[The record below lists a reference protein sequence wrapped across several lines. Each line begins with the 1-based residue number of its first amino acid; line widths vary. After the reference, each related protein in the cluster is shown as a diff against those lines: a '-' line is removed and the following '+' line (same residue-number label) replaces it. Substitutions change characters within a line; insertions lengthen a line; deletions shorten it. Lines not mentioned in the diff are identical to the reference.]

1 MKLTQLASTV
11 LFVLGASLLG
21 TDPAPAQDKPAE
33 LPQDRLVGEWVNG
46 KALLPG
52 GGAFVHSVKITKD
65 EGVWYI
71 EAWGGGGKVPFGK
84 GKDNKVKLSLL
95 ADRTK
100 GSGKRGGDPP
110 PKELPNGFASWEREI
125 GVRHVSLRIEKDQLV
140 VETFSLRGGIAG
152 DNITNSRTVETL
164 DRKK

>member
-1 MKLTQLASTV
+1 MKLKQLACAV
-11 LFVLGASLLG
+11 LFVLGVSLLG

-33 LPQDRLVGEWVNG
+33 LPQDRLVGEWIND
-46 KALLPG
+46 KARPG
-52 GGAFVHSVKITKD
+52 GGASVHGVKITKD

-110 PKELPNGFASWEREI
+110 PKELPYGFASWESEI
-125 GVRHVSLRIEKDQLV
+125 GVHHLSLRIEKEQLV
-140 VETFSLRGGIAG
+140 VEKIFLRGGIAG
-152 DNITNSRTVETL
+152 DNVTNHRTVETL